1 MFMDDTKGN
10 ICGRTDEA
18 AALLGIS
25 VRTAGFDGQF
35 DYLLVQPSANRA
47 EDSEVQKM
55 TRLYEDRY
63 HRFNVKHFHEYAQR
77 EHGLTYS
84 SIPGQRILLRKQDL
98 LAKANPEVEI
108 TACDENTVLW
118 RA

>member
-77 EHGLTYS
+77 EHRPVEGMMFHQDGVQPIGGFQSPGL
-84 SIPGQRILLRKQDL
+84 
-98 LAKANPEVEI
+98 
-108 TACDENTVLW
+108 
-118 RA
+118 